1 MIWAVIINIMNIFRK
16 GIWFN
21 HNFTISYFCQLSKQN
36 ELLPKSSIKI
46 NISPDGWIARTAEE
60 FKVQQLID
68 GGPPF
73 RIHEE
78 NGGKSESSVRGGDLV
93 AEVKS
98 AGDDLC
104 HGVGYDLGCKD
115 GLSQSWVRRE
125 ERRGLC
131 RLSFSP
137 SLTTKITQL
146 NKGSWQCKKRSRS
159 KHIEHHQQFRNHLN
173 NTMKRTRICI

>member
-1 MIWAVIINIMNIFRK
+1 MPRAVIINRMNIFGK

-21 HNFTISYFCQLSKQN
+21 HNFTISYFCQLSMQN
-36 ELLPKSSIKI
+36 PLLRKSSTKI
-46 NISPDGWIARTAEE
+46 NISPDGWIARTAEK

-68 GGPPF
+68 GGPLF

-98 AGDDLC
+98 PGDDLC
-104 HGVGYDLGCKD
+104 HGVGDDLGCKD
-115 GLSQSWVRRE
+115 GLSQSWIRRE

-146 NKGSWQCKKRSRS
+146 NKGSWQLQEKKQAYRTSPAIPESS
-159 KHIEHHQQFRNHLN
+159 KYHYEAF
-173 NTMKRTRICI
+173 